1 MVDIL
6 QIGLGPLGQKIGR
19 YIAERKGFQTVG
31 AVDNNPALIGQDFGQ
46 LCGVESMQIVV
57 TENIAE
63 AIQRTKPDIVVLST
77 VSDMERITQQ
87 LREILPLGISVVS
100 TCEELSYSWQTAPH
114 LSQEIDTLAKVNNV
128 AVLGTGVNPGFLM
141 DALPTFLTSVAQNVD
156 FVEVK
161 RFQDAR
167 HRRLPFQRKIGAG
180 LTLDGFEAKKQ
191 TGTLRHVGL
200 TESMH
205 MIAKRMGWTLDKT
218 EDILTPII
226 ATETIETEAMTIPK
240 GDAMGVKQI
249 GRGYCDS
256 ELKIELNFQAAV
268 GLAESFDEVNI
279 KGTPNITSKI
289 EGGVNGDIA
298 TCAIIINA
306 IPQVLRANAGLKTML
321 DIPLVSFV

>member
-1 MVDIL
+1 MINIL

-31 AVDNNPALIGQDFGQ
+31 AVDKNPTLIGQNFGQ
-46 LCGVESMQIVV
+46 LSGIEGLDVV
-57 TENIAE
+57 ITGNISE
-63 AIQRTKPDIVVLST
+63 AIQATQPDVVVLST
-77 VSDMERITQQ
+77 VSDMVRITQQ
-87 LREILPLGISVVS
+87 LREILPLGVSVVS
-100 TCEELSYSWQTAPH
+100 TCEELAYPWDTSPD
-114 LSQEIDTLAKVNNV
+114 LSKEIDALAKANNV

-141 DALPTFLTSVAQNVD
+141 DALPTFLTSVAQNVE

-180 LTLDGFEAKKQ
+180 LTLEAFEAKKK

-200 TESMH
+200 TESMQ
-205 MIAKRMGWTLDKT
+205 MIAHRMGWTLDKT

-226 ATETIETEAMTIPK
+226 ATETIETDAMTIPK
-240 GDAMGVKQI
+240 GNAMGVKQI
-249 GRGYCDS
+249 GRGYCGRA
-256 ELKIELNFQAAV
+256 LKIELNFQAAV
-268 GLAESFDEVNI
+268 GLAESFDEVSI

-306 IPQVLRANAGLKTML
+306 IPQVLRASAGLKTML